1 MARQATLEDEIHS
14 VIADGEASKIFL
26 NDIDGIQFGGANKIK
41 HGIKKKN
48 LKNCSKEDAE
58 YSEHI
63 NRIMNSPPKKR
74 ILNIP
79 KWGGGIPISSPNHH
93 VMNHNSNTFSQPQ
106 TTYTKINNGANKSL
120 RISMLN

>member
-1 MARQATLEDEIHS
+1 MEKQARFSLMILMVFS
-14 VIADGEASKIFL
+14 LGELTRS
-26 NDIDGIQFGGANKIK
+26 NMVS
-41 HGIKKKN
+41 KKKN

-63 NRIMNSPPKKR
+63 NRIMNSPPKKK